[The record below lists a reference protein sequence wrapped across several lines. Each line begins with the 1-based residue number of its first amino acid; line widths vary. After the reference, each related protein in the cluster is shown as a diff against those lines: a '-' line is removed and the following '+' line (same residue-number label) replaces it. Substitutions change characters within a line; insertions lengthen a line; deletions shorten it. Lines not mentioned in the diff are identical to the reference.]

1 MNNTDLST
9 LVEKI
14 NALTANQ
21 REISEKVNSLAEYA
35 KVIITCL
42 KETQDV
48 LLDYNLRLDQLEKA
62 QTQRGENDEQE

>member
-1 MNNTDLST
+1 MNNADLST

-21 REISEKVNSLAEYA
+21 RAVTKLATSLAEYA

-42 KETQDV
+42 KQTQDV

-62 QTQRGENDEQE
+62 QTQKGENDEQE